1 MGINEGRYKNEKG
14 MGNRMKK
21 KRNRKKYTRYLA
33 GILAGI
39 VLGTSIF
46 EGSFINARAEEATES
61 QVSFLAVGD
70 DLIHTQV
77 YKAAKKKGRY
87 DFSSIFAN
95 IKADVQAADIAAI
108 NQETIFVDKKYSGYP
123 TFGSPKAL
131 GYAIAN
137 AGFDVVTH
145 ATNHTM
151 DRGTKA
157 ITGTLKFWNT
167 KFPKIKVLGIH
178 KNKTEVSKIT
188 VIQKNGI
195 KIAMLNY
202 TYGLN
207 GIKLPSKKSYMVDR
221 LNSTKK
227 MRSDIQKAKRQS
239 DFVIVFAHFG
249 TEYKYSPS
257 SYQKKMASFFAK
269 EGVDLLIGTHP
280 HVVELVRYVA
290 GRNGH
295 KMLTYYSLGN
305 FVSCQ
310 KKPDRLLGGMAKVII
325 AKNEKGAYIKSYDM
339 EPLVTHISSNKKYFT
354 VYKLRNYTEALAK
367 KNAIHKMAPKK
378 KFTVKSLKS
387 LYKKITGRSV

>member
-1 MGINEGRYKNEKG
+1 
-14 MGNRMKK
+14 MKK
-21 KRNRKKYTRYLA
+21 KWSSKKITRWLA
-33 GILAGI
+33 GVLTGI

-46 EGSFINARAEEATES
+46 EGSYLTVRAEGTTES

-70 DLIHTQV
+70 DLIHSQV

-87 DFSSIFAN
+87 DFSSLFAN
-95 IKADVQAADIAAI
+95 VKADVQAADIAAI

-123 TFGSPKAL
+123 RFGSPKAL

-151 DRGTKA
+151 DKGTSA
-157 ITGTLKFWNT
+157 ISGTINFWNT
-167 KFPKIKVLGIH
+167 KLPQIKVLGIH
-178 KNKTEVSKIT
+178 KSASDASKVT
-188 VIQKNGI
+188 VIEKNGI

-207 GIKLPSKKSYMVDR
+207 GIKLPSNKSYMVDR
-221 LNSTKK
+221 LNNTNK
-227 MRSDIQKAKRQS
+227 MRSDIKKAKQQS

-280 HVVELVRYVA
+280 HVVEPVQYVS
-290 GRNGH
+290 GTNGH

-310 KKPDRLLGGMAKVII
+310 QKPDRLLGGMAKVII

-367 KNAIHKMAPKK
+367 KNAIHKMARKK

-387 LYKKITGRSV
+387 LYKKITGISV